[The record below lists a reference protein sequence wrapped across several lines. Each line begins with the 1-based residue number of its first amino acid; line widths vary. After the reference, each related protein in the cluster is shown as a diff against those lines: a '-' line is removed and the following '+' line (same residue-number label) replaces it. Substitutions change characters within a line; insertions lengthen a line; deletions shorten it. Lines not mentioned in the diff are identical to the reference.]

1 MTLDD
6 LPAVTE
12 IDRLSF
18 PVPWPER
25 SYRFEITHNTSA
37 DLFVAENPE
46 RDVVGFLGYWLIA
59 DEVHISTFAVHP
71 EHRMRRI
78 GEKMLLSALA
88 TARAKGAALATLE
101 VRESNQPAIRLYRKL
116 GFEAVGRRAGYYRDN
131 GEDAILM
138 TLSELGDLFAAGAR
152 GAESA
157 ESARGAGSDESAG
170 SARTDRG
177 AEGAESFG
185 SSGGVE

>member
-1 MTLDD
+1 MTLED

-25 SYRFEITHNTSA
+25 SYRFEINHNSSA

-46 RDVVGFLGYWLIA
+46 REVVGFLGYWLIA

-71 EHRMRRI
+71 DHRMRHI

-88 TARAKGAALATLE
+88 EARSKGAELATLE
-101 VRESNQPAIRLYRKL
+101 VRESNQPAIRLYHKL
-116 GFEAVGRRAGYYRDN
+116 GFEVVGRRTGYYRDN

-138 TLSELGDLFAAGAR
+138 TLSDLAALVTA
-152 GAESA
+152 
-157 ESARGAGSDESAG
+157 GAGS
-170 SARTDRG
+170 
-177 AEGAESFG
+177 AEGA
-185 SSGGVE
+185 GGVE

>member
-1 MTLDD
+1 MTLED

-25 SYRFEITHNTSA
+25 SYRFEINHNSSA

-46 RDVVGFLGYWLIA
+46 RQVVGFLGYWLIA

-71 EHRMRRI
+71 DHRTRRI

-88 TARAKGAALATLE
+88 VARRKGAELATLE

-116 GFEAVGRRAGYYRDN
+116 GFQAVGRRTGYYRDN

-138 TLSELGDLFAAGAR
+138 TLSELRALMGA

-157 ESARGAGSDESAG
+157 
-170 SARTDRG
+170 
-177 AEGAESFG
+177 
-185 SSGGVE
+185 GGVE